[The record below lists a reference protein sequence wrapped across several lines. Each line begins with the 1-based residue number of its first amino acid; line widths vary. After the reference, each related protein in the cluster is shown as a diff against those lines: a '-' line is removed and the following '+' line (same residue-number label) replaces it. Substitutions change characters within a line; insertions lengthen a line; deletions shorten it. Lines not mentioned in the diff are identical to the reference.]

1 MSFDTQLPP
10 ADPSSEHRDIA
21 IRLEQVRKEYR
32 LYDRPSDRL
41 KQAFFR
47 KKQLFRAVS
56 AVQSVSLTIRRGET
70 VGLIGRNGSGKS
82 TLLQMI
88 AGTLT
93 PTSGTVTINGRVAAL
108 LELGSGFNPD
118 FSGRENVFLYAALL
132 GLSQEEIHRRLDS
145 ILAFADIGDFIDQ
158 PVRTYSSGM
167 HVRLAFAVAISVD
180 PDILIVDEALAV
192 GDEAFQRKCYA
203 RIEDF
208 QARGGTILFVSHAAA
223 AVTQLCSRA
232 ILIDSGTLLMDGRPK
247 QVVNQYHR
255 LAFATP
261 ARRAE
266 IRQELSSLQ
275 KSPHHQTDHAPGT
288 PGNAAP
294 VSAGIESSHLDA
306 SYDPGMVSRSR
317 VDYDKDGAEIIDPH
331 LEDERGERVNLL
343 VRGAAYSYV
352 FKVRFDCAA
361 PQARFGMYCKTVN
374 GVDLAGAPSAGPGD
388 TIPYISPGQMVDV
401 RFDFVCRLL
410 PGSYF
415 LNAGA
420 SAVIDGDRRFMHR
433 IVDAVL
439 FKVQP
444 ETDLLMEGLVDLDI
458 TPAVTVL
465 EN

>member
-1 MSFDTQLPP
+1 MRFSTGCDGPLPM
-10 ADPSSEHRDIA
+10 SSEQPIPDIA
-21 IRLEQVRKEYR
+21 IQLHQVSKEYR

-41 KQAFFR
+41 KQALFR
-47 KKQLFRAVS
+47 RRQYFRAVS
-56 AVQSVSLTIRRGET
+56 AVKPIDLVIRRGET

-88 AGTLT
+88 AGTLS
-93 PTSGTVTINGRVAAL
+93 PTTGQVTVNGRVAAL

-118 FSGRENVFLYAALL
+118 FSGQENVFLYAALL
-132 GLSQEEIHRRLDS
+132 GLGTAEIRHRLDD

-167 HVRLAFAVAISVD
+167 HVRLAFAVAISVS

-232 ILIDSGTLLMDGRPK
+232 VLIDSGELLMDGRPK

-255 LAFATP
+255 LAFAQP
-261 ARRAE
+261 ARRHE
-266 IRQELSSLQ
+266 IRTELRQMQDHPALPAETMHHT
-275 KSPHHQTDHAPGT
+275 PHDHKQ
-288 PGNAAP
+288 
-294 VSAGIESSHLDA
+294 LD
-306 SYDPGMVSRSR
+306 SGYDPGMVSRSR
-317 VDYDKDGAEIIDPH
+317 VDYDRDGAEIINPH
-331 LEDERGERVNLL
+331 LEDEHGEKVNLL
-343 VRGAAYSYV
+343 TRGQQYSYC
-352 FKVRFDCAA
+352 FRVRFDRAA
-361 PQARFGMYCKTVN
+361 HDVRFGMYCRTIN
-374 GVDLAGAPSAGPGD
+374 GVDLAGAPSADPRE
-388 TIPYISPGQMVDV
+388 TIPKVVAGQSVDV
-401 RFDFVCRLL
+401 RFDFCCRLL

-415 LNAGA
+415 LNAGC
-420 SAVIDGDRRFMHR
+420 SAMIDGDRHFMHR

-444 ETDLLMEGLVDLDI
+444 ETGLLMEGLVDLDI
-458 TPAVTVL
+458 TPSVTLL
-465 EN
+465 ES

>member
-1 MSFDTQLPP
+1 M
-10 ADPSSEHRDIA
+10 SSEIA
-21 IRLEQVRKEYR
+21 IQLDGIAKEYR

-47 KKQLFRAVS
+47 HKQYFRAVD
-56 AVQSVSLTIRRGET
+56 AVKPLSVTIRRGET
-70 VGLIGRNGSGKS
+70 VGIIGRNGSGKS

-93 PTSGTVTINGRVAAL
+93 PTRGQIAIHGRVAAL

-132 GLSQEEIHRRLDS
+132 GLDREAIKTRLAD

-192 GDEAFQRKCYA
+192 GDEAFQRKCYS

-208 QARGGTILFVSHAAA
+208 QAKGGTILFVSHAAA

-232 ILIDSGTLLMDGRPK
+232 ILMDGGDLLMDGRPK

-261 ARRAE
+261 ARRLE
-266 IRQELSSLQ
+266 IREELRHFHDITTVPVAENAPEKTIEDRL
-275 KSPHHQTDHAPGT
+275 HAF
-288 PGNAAP
+288 
-294 VSAGIESSHLDA
+294 
-306 SYDPGMVSRSR
+306 YDPGMVSRSR
-317 VDYDKDGAEIIDPH
+317 VEYDQNGATILDPH
-331 LEDERGERVNLL
+331 LEDDSGERVNMLI
-343 VRGAAYSYV
+343 RGQTYHYV
-352 FKVRFDCAA
+352 YRVRFDNPARDV
-361 PQARFGMYCKTVN
+361 RFGMYCRTIN
-374 GVDLAGAPSAGPGD
+374 GVDLAGSPSAGPRD
-388 TIPYISPGQMVDV
+388 TLTHVTAGQSVDI
-401 RFDFVCRLL
+401 RFAFECRLL

-415 LNAGA
+415 LNAGT
-420 SAVIDGDRRFMHR
+420 SAMVGGDRQFLHR
-433 IVDAVL
+433 IVDAVM
-439 FKVQP
+439 FRVQP
-444 ETDLLMEGLVDLDI
+444 ETGLLMEGLVDLDI
-458 TPAVTVL
+458 TPTVNVL